1 MPFATARTVI
11 VPTPP
16 ATALTY
22 EQSSQVMNDMVFKG
36 RVKVSVLNF
45 ATRIF
50 AESATTAS
58 HNSRYRWASRAYQ
71 QPDTVAGETQQ
82 PTVMH
87 ANVQAAGSE
96 VSDKDLQTA
105 VEAVVGELM

>member
-1 MPFATARTVI
+1 MI

-16 ATALTY
+16 ATTLTY
-22 EQSSQVMNDMVFKG
+22 DQSSQLMADMTFRG
-36 RVKVSVLNF
+36 RVKVSVLTF
-45 ATRIF
+45 ANRIF
-50 AESATTAS
+50 AESATTPS
-58 HNSRYRWASRAYQ
+58 HNSRYRWALKTYQ
-71 QPDTVAGETQQ
+71 QPDIVAAEAQQ